1 MKKLLLVIANFC
13 FVSLAEAQVKFQKV
27 YGSVSDEE
35 AYSVNLTSDGG
46 YIIGGYTSNLGNG
59 GKDALVLKIDAT
71 GNMQWTKSFGS
82 TNDDYI
88 MDIKQTF
95 SGEYYACGIYDD
107 NGNGNENIFCC
118 KLNASGDIQWFNSF
132 NINYTV
138 PNKNWRIHLKQAIDS
153 TLLLASVG
161 GTAGSNTVLAKFS
174 VAGTMLWQSSFGGY
188 LYGSDVA
195 ELSNGDLILI
205 GSVGGFGAGL
215 IDDYIMKT
223 SSSGTLI
230 WSKAIGEI
238 NNDGSY
244 SLNILPNDGFITTGN
259 TWNNAI
265 GQSDAKII
273 KYDSD
278 GNLIWSKNIGES
290 GRRFISQSGCLTHD
304 NGFAAVICDVA
315 PSSASKMTIVK
326 IDSTGNILWSKNYGG
341 ADEDNSFA
349 VKNTTDNGFIIAGYA
364 TSFGVGGKDIYIVK
378 TDSIGNSGCST
389 TQFTNTP
396 SSANWPGIVN
406 IFSPT
411 IGSPFPILNQ
421 IMVSTPSI
429 AADVFICGDT
439 TVSIKENSN
448 LIYQLSP
455 NPTNGQFTISFDKLI
470 PTGKVNIY
478 NAVGEIVGCE
488 VINNESQKLIN
499 LRNISAGVY
508 FVNVLNG
515 EASYRK
521 KLIVTQE

>member
-290 GRRFISQSGCLTHD
+290 G
-304 NGFAAVICDVA
+304 ICFYF
-315 PSSASKMTIVK
+315 SIR
-326 IDSTGNILWSKNYGG
+326 L
-341 ADEDNSFA
+341 F
-349 VKNTTDNGFIIAGYA
+349 NT
-364 TSFGVGGKDIYIVK
+364 
-378 TDSIGNSGCST
+378 
-389 TQFTNTP
+389 
-396 SSANWPGIVN
+396 
-406 IFSPT
+406 
-411 IGSPFPILNQ
+411 
-421 IMVSTPSI
+421 
-429 AADVFICGDT
+429 
-439 TVSIKENSN
+439 
-448 LIYQLSP
+448 
-455 NPTNGQFTISFDKLI
+455 
-470 PTGKVNIY
+470 
-478 NAVGEIVGCE
+478 
-488 VINNESQKLIN
+488 
-499 LRNISAGVY
+499 
-508 FVNVLNG
+508 
-515 EASYRK
+515 
-521 KLIVTQE
+521 